1 VTAVE
6 RRAAVR
12 PQIAALRPRRVEL
25 GLIALIAIVVVSAY
39 GLASLGESSSVPA
52 NIGPFLAWMLGLFF
66 FVHLAVRRFAAAAD
80 PVLLPMALLLN
91 GIGYV
96 MIARLGEDVDDGSD
110 LAGLQSVWTAVGIG
124 AFVVTLILVPRIRSL
139 AQYRYLFGAAGLG
152 LLALPLLPIGVQIN
166 GARIWVSIGPVNFQP
181 GEFAKIALALFFASY
196 LVDAGEL
203 IRTRIEL
210 RDLAPIGAAWAASIG
225 VMVFEKDLGSSML
238 VFALFVVVMWVA
250 TERTMFLGL
259 GAAMFL
265 AGGVVAFRVFSH
277 VERRIDGWLD
287 PWADPQDGGFQI
299 IQATYSMAE
308 GGLTGTGLGRGEPD
322 RVPFAETDFIFAA
335 IGEELGLA
343 GTTAIL
349 MAFLVLIGSGLRIA
363 IRATRPFEKLLA
375 VGLTTLLG
383 IQAFIIMGGVVRLI
397 PLTGITLPFVSYGG
411 SALVSN
417 YIVLALLMR
426 LSHEQRTVSGDGA
439 GSLTAGGRR

>member
-1 VTAVE
+1 MTAVQ
-6 RRAAVR
+6 RRPVVR
-12 PQIAALRPRRVEL
+12 PHIAALRPRRVEL

-39 GLASLGESSSVPA
+39 GLASLGESASVPA
-52 NIGPFLAWMLGLFF
+52 DIGPFLAWMLGLFF
-66 FVHLAVRRFAAAAD
+66 FVHLSVRRFAPAAD

-91 GIGYV
+91 GLGYV
-96 MIARLGEDVDDGSD
+96 MIARLGEDVNDGSD

-124 AFVVTLILVPRIRSL
+124 GFVVTLLLVPRIREL
-139 AQYRYLFGAAGLG
+139 AQYRYLLGVAGLA
-152 LLALPLLPIGVQIN
+152 LLALPLLPIGVEIN

-196 LVDAGEL
+196 LVDTGDL

-210 RDLAPIGAAWAASIG
+210 RDLAPIALAWAASIG
-225 VMVFEKDLGSSML
+225 VMVLEKDLGSSLL
-238 VFALFVVVMWVA
+238 VFALFVVLMWVA
-250 TERTMFLGL
+250 TERALFLGL
-259 GAAMFL
+259 GAGLFAV
-265 AGGVVAFRVFSH
+265 GGVIAFRLFAH
-277 VERRIDGWLD
+277 VERRIDSWLD
-287 PWADPQDGGFQI
+287 PWADPQDSGFQI

-322 RVPFAETDFIFAA
+322 RVPFAETDFIFSA

-363 IRATRPFEKLLA
+363 LRATRPFEKLLA

-417 YIVLALLMR
+417 YVVLALLMR
-426 LSHEQRTVSGDGA
+426 LSHEQRSQDPVGP
-439 GSLTAGGRR
+439 TAAKVAR

>member
-1 VTAVE
+1 M
-6 RRAAVR
+6 R

-25 GLIALIAIVVVSAY
+25 GLIALIAVVVVAAY
-39 GLASLGESSSVPA
+39 GLASLGRSASVPG

-80 PVLLPMALLLN
+80 PVILPMALLLN

-96 MIARLGEDVDDGSD
+96 MIARLAGDTDGGGD
-110 LAGLQSVWTAVGIG
+110 LAGLQSVWTAVGIAG
-124 AFVVTLILVPRIRSL
+124 FVLTLMLVPRVRML
-139 AQYRYLFGAAGLG
+139 AQYRYIFGAVGLG
-152 LLALPLLPIGVQIN
+152 LLALPLTPIGVQIN
-166 GARIWVSIGPVNFQP
+166 GARIWVRFGPVNFQP
-181 GEFAKIALALFFASY
+181 GEFAKIALALFFAAY
-196 LVDAGEL
+196 LVDVREL
-203 IRTRIEL
+203 IKNRLEL
-210 RDLAPIGAAWAASIG
+210 RDLAPIGLAWGASLG
-225 VMVFEKDLGSSML
+225 VLVFERDLGSSML
-238 VFALFVVVMWVA
+238 VFALFVVLMWVA
-250 TERTMFLGL
+250 TERAVFLAL
-259 GAAMFL
+259 GAGLFA
-265 AGGVVAFRVFSH
+265 AGGFFALQAFSH
-277 VERRIDGWLD
+277 VERRIDSWLD

-322 RVPFAETDFIFAA
+322 RVPYADTDFIFSA

-349 MAFLVLIGSGLRIA
+349 MAFLILIGSGLRIA
-363 IRATRPFEKLLA
+363 LRATRTYDKLLA
-375 VGLTTLLG
+375 LGLTTLLG
-383 IQAFIIMGGVVRLI
+383 VQAFIIMGGVVRLI

-426 LSHEQRTVSGDGA
+426 LSHEQRTIAAPASGSA
-439 GSLTAGGRR
+439 S

>member
-1 VTAVE
+1 MTAVE
-6 RRAAVR
+6 RRPVVR
-12 PQIAALRPRRVEL
+12 PQIAAIRPRRVEL

-39 GLASLGESSSVPA
+39 GLASLGQSASVPA

-91 GIGYV
+91 GLGYV
-96 MIARLGEDVDDGSD
+96 MIARLGGDVDGGSR
-110 LAGLQSVWTAVGIG
+110 LAALQSVWSAVGIG
-124 AFVVTLILVPRIRSL
+124 GFVATLVLVPRIRAL
-139 AQYRYLFGAAGLG
+139 AQYRYLLG
-152 LLALPLLPIGVQIN
+152 VGGIVLLALPLLPIGVQIN
-166 GARIWVSIGPVNFQP
+166 GARIWVSIGPINFQP

-196 LVDAGEL
+196 LVDAGDL
-203 IRTRIEL
+203 LKNRIEL
-210 RDLAPIGAAWAASIG
+210 RDLAPIGAAWVASVG
-225 VMVFEKDLGSSML
+225 VMVLERDLGSSML
-238 VFALFVVVMWVA
+238 VFALFVVLMWVA
-250 TERTMFLGL
+250 TERTLWLGV
-259 GAAMFL
+259 GAAMFV
-265 AGGVVAFRVFSH
+265 AGGAIAFQFFDH
-277 VERRIDGWLD
+277 VERRIDGWLN
-287 PWADPQDGGFQI
+287 PWADPQDSGFQI

-322 RVPFAETDFIFAA
+322 RVPFVETDFIFAA
-335 IGEELGLA
+335 IGEEMGLA

-349 MAFLVLIGSGLRIA
+349 MAFLIIIGSGLRIA

-383 IQAFIIMGGVVRLI
+383 IQAFIIMGGVVRII

-426 LSHEQRTVSGDGA
+426 LSHEQRTTTSSA
-439 GSLTAGGRR
+439 TR

>member
-1 VTAVE
+1 MTATA
-6 RRAAVR
+6 RRPAVR
-12 PQIAALRPRRVEL
+12 PQIAAVRPRRVEL

-39 GLASLGESSSVPA
+39 GLASLGESASVPA
-52 NIGPFLAWMLGLFF
+52 DIGPFLAWMLGLFF

-96 MIARLGEDVDDGSD
+96 MIARLGEDVGGG
-110 LAGLQSVWTAVGIG
+110 LAGLQSVWTAVGIA
-124 AFVVTLILVPRIRSL
+124 AFVATLILVPRVREL
-139 AQYRYLFGAAGLG
+139 AQYRYLLGVGGLV
-152 LLALPLLPIGVQIN
+152 LLALPLLPIGVEIR

-196 LVDAGEL
+196 LVDAHEL
-203 IRTRIEL
+203 IKNRIEL
-210 RDLAPIGAAWAASIG
+210 RDLAPIGAAWAASVG
-225 VMVFEKDLGSSML
+225 VMVLERDLGSSML
-238 VFALFVVVMWVA
+238 VFALFVVMMWVA
-250 TERTMFLGL
+250 TERTLFVGL
-259 GAAMFL
+259 GVALFAA
-265 AGGVVAFRVFSH
+265 AGVVAFQLFAH
-277 VERRIDGWLD
+277 VERRIDAWLD
-287 PWADPQDGGFQI
+287 PWADPQDTGFQI

-322 RVPFAETDFIFAA
+322 RVPVAESDFIFSA

-349 MAFLVLIGSGLRIA
+349 MAFLIVIGSGLRIA

-383 IQAFIIMGGVVRLI
+383 FQAFIIMGGVVRLV
-397 PLTGITLPFVSYGG
+397 PLTGVTLPFVSYGG

-426 LSHEQRTVSGDGA
+426 LSHEQRVVSPSSSGT
-439 GSLTAGGRR
+439 SR

>member
-1 VTAVE
+1 VTAVQ
-6 RRAAVR
+6 RRPVVR
-12 PQIAALRPRRVEL
+12 PHIAALRPRRVEL

-39 GLASLGESSSVPA
+39 GLASLGESASVPA
-52 NIGPFLAWMLGLFF
+52 DIGPFLAWMLGLFF
-66 FVHLAVRRFAAAAD
+66 FVHLSVRRFAPAAD

-91 GIGYV
+91 GLGYV
-96 MIARLGEDVDDGSD
+96 MIARLGEDVNDGSD

-124 AFVVTLILVPRIRSL
+124 GFVVTLLLVPRIREL
-139 AQYRYLFGAAGLG
+139 AQYRYLLGVAGLA
-152 LLALPLLPIGVQIN
+152 LLALPLLPIGVEIN

-196 LVDAGEL
+196 LVDTGDL

-210 RDLAPIGAAWAASIG
+210 RDLAPIALAWAASIG
-225 VMVFEKDLGSSML
+225 VMVLEKDLGSSLL
-238 VFALFVVVMWVA
+238 VFALFVVLMWVA
-250 TERTMFLGL
+250 TERALFLGL
-259 GAAMFL
+259 GVGLFAV
-265 AGGVVAFRVFSH
+265 GGVIAFRLFAH
-277 VERRIDGWLD
+277 VERRIDSWLD
-287 PWADPQDGGFQI
+287 PWADPQDSGFQI

-322 RVPFAETDFIFAA
+322 RVPFAETDFIFSA

-363 IRATRPFEKLLA
+363 LRATRPFEKLLA

-417 YIVLALLMR
+417 YVVLALLMR
-426 LSHEQRTVSGDGA
+426 LSHEQRSQDPVGP
-439 GSLTAGGRR
+439 TAAKVTR

>member
-1 VTAVE
+1 MTAVE
-6 RRAAVR
+6 RRAVVR
-12 PQIAALRPRRVEL
+12 PQIAAVRPRRVEL
-25 GLIALIAIVVVSAY
+25 GLIALIAVVVVSAY
-39 GLASLGESSSVPA
+39 GLASLGRSASVPA

-91 GIGYV
+91 GLGYV
-96 MIARLGEDVDDGSD
+96 MIARLGGDVDGGSR
-110 LAGLQSVWTAVGIG
+110 LAALQSVWSAVGIG
-124 AFVVTLILVPRIRSL
+124 GFVVTLILVPRIRAL
-139 AQYRYLFGAAGLG
+139 AEYRYLLG
-152 LLALPLLPIGVQIN
+152 VGGVVLLALPLLPIGIELN

-196 LVDAGEL
+196 LVDAGAL
-203 IRTRIEL
+203 IRNRIEL
-210 RDLAPIGAAWAASIG
+210 RDLAPIGVAWVASVG
-225 VMVFEKDLGSSML
+225 VMVLERDLGSSML
-238 VFALFVVVMWVA
+238 VFALFVVLMWVA
-250 TERTMFLGL
+250 TERAMWLGL

-265 AGGVVAFRVFSH
+265 AGGAIALQLFSH
-277 VERRIDGWLD
+277 VERRIDSWLN
-287 PWADPQDGGFQI
+287 PWADPQDSGFQI

-322 RVPFAETDFIFAA
+322 RVPFVETDFIFAA
-335 IGEELGLA
+335 IGEEMGLA

-349 MAFLVLIGSGLRIA
+349 MAFLIVIGSGLRIA
-363 IRATRPFEKLLA
+363 LRATHPFEKLLA

-383 IQAFIIMGGVVRLI
+383 IQAFIIMAGVVRII

-426 LSHEQRTVSGDGA
+426 LSHEQRTVTTTVSA
-439 GSLTAGGRR
+439 K

>member
-1 VTAVE
+1 MTALG
-6 RRAAVR
+6 RRAEIR
-12 PQIAALRPRRVEL
+12 PHIAALRPRRVEL
-25 GLIALIAIVVVSAY
+25 GLIVLIALVVVSAY
-39 GLASLGESSSVPA
+39 GLASLGQSASVPG
-52 NIGPFLAWMLGLFF
+52 NLGPFLAWMLGLFF

-96 MIARLGEDVDDGSD
+96 MIARLSGDVDGGGD

-124 AFVVTLILVPRIRSL
+124 AFVSTLVFVPRVRMF
-139 AQYRYLFGAAGLG
+139 AQYRYLFGLAGLA
-152 LLALPLLPIGVQIN
+152 LLALPLLPVGIELN

-181 GEFAKIALALFFASY
+181 GEFAKIALAIFFASY
-196 LVDAGEL
+196 LVDKGDL
-203 IRTRIEL
+203 MKSRLEL
-210 RDLAPIGAAWAASIG
+210 RDLIPIAGAWAASVG
-225 VMVFEKDLGSSML
+225 VMVFERDLGSSL
-238 VFALFVVVMWVA
+238 LLFAMFVVLMWVA
-250 TERTMFLGL
+250 SDRVLFLGL
-259 GAAMFL
+259 GAVLFA
-265 AGGVVAFRVFSH
+265 AGGFAALQIFSH
-277 VERRIDGWLD
+277 VERRIDGWLN
-287 PWADPQDGGFQI
+287 PWADPLGGGFQV

-335 IGEELGLA
+335 IGEEMGLA

-349 MAFLVLIGSGLRIA
+349 MAFLIVVGSGLRIA
-363 IRATRPFEKLLA
+363 LRATQPFEKLLA

-383 IQAFIIMGGVVRLI
+383 MQAFIIMGGVVRLI

-426 LSHEQRTVSGDGA
+426 MSHQQRLVSLADGA
-439 GSLTAGGRR
+439 DS

>member
-1 VTAVE
+1 MTAVE
-6 RRAAVR
+6 RRPAVR

-39 GLASLGESSSVPA
+39 GLASLGESASVPA
-52 NIGPFLAWMLGLFF
+52 DIGPFLAWMLGLFF
-66 FVHLAVRRFAAAAD
+66 FVHVAVRRFARAAD

-96 MIARLGEDVDDGSD
+96 MIARLSEDVEDGSD
-110 LAGLQSVWTAVGIG
+110 LAGLQSVWTAVGIV
-124 AFVVTLILVPRIRSL
+124 AFVATLVLVPRIRTL
-139 AQYRYLFGAAGLG
+139 AQYRYLLGIGGLV
-152 LLALPLLPIGVQIN
+152 LLALPLLPIGVEIR

-203 IRTRIEL
+203 IKNRIEL
-210 RDLAPIGAAWAASIG
+210 RDLAPIGVAWAASVG
-225 VMVFEKDLGSSML
+225 VMVLERDLGSSML
-238 VFALFVVVMWVA
+238 VFTLFVVMMWVA
-250 TERTMFLGL
+250 TERALFLGL
-259 GAAMFL
+259 GVGLFAA
-265 AGGVVAFRVFSH
+265 AGVVAFQLFAH
-277 VERRIDGWLD
+277 VERRIDAWLD
-287 PWADPQDGGFQI
+287 PWADPQDTGFQI

-322 RVPFAETDFIFAA
+322 RVPVAESDFIFSA

-349 MAFLVLIGSGLRIA
+349 MAFLVVIGSGLRIA
-363 IRATRPFEKLLA
+363 IRATQPFEKLLA

-383 IQAFIIMGGVVRLI
+383 FQAFFIMGGIVRLV
-397 PLTGITLPFVSYGG
+397 PLTGVTLPFVSYGG

-417 YIVLALLMR
+417 YVILALLMR
-426 LSHEQRTVSGDGA
+426 LSHEQRTVAVPSGA
-439 GSLTAGGRR
+439 RS

>member
-1 VTAVE
+1 MIV
-6 RRAAVR
+6 
-12 PQIAALRPRRVEL
+12 
-25 GLIALIAIVVVSAY
+25 LIALVVVSAY
-39 GLASLGESSSVPA
+39 GLASLGQSASVPA

-96 MIARLGEDVDDGSD
+96 MIARLSGDVDGGGD

-124 AFVVTLILVPRIRSL
+124 AFVATLVFVPRARML
-139 AQYRYLFGAAGLG
+139 AQYRYLLGVAGIA
-152 LLALPLLPIGVQIN
+152 LLALPLLPVGIELN

-181 GEFAKIALALFFASY
+181 GEFAKIALAVFFASY
-196 LVDAGEL
+196 LVDKGDL
-203 IRTRIEL
+203 MKNRLEL
-210 RDLAPIGAAWAASIG
+210 RDLVPIAGAWAASVG
-225 VMVFEKDLGSSML
+225 VMVFERDLGSSL
-238 VFALFVVVMWVA
+238 LLFAMFVVLMWVA
-250 TERTMFLGL
+250 SDRVLFLGL
-259 GAAMFL
+259 GAVLFA
-265 AGGVVAFRVFSH
+265 AGSFVALQIFSH
-277 VERRIDGWLD
+277 VERRFDGWLN
-287 PWADPQDGGFQI
+287 PWADPTDGGFQI

-335 IGEELGLA
+335 IGEEMGLA

-349 MAFLVLIGSGLRIA
+349 MAFLILIGSGLRIA
-363 IRATRPFEKLLA
+363 LRATQPFEKLLA

-383 IQAFIIMGGVVRLI
+383 MQAFIIMGGVVRLI

-426 LSHEQRTVSGDGA
+426 MSHEQRLVSPTDRA
-439 GSLTAGGRR
+439 GS

>member
-6 RRAAVR
+6 RRPAAR
-12 PQIAALRPRRVEL
+12 PEIAALRPRRVEL

-39 GLASLGESSSVPA
+39 GLASLGESASVPA
-52 NIGPFLAWMLGLFF
+52 DIGPFLAWMLGLFF

-96 MIARLGEDVDDGSD
+96 MIARLSEDVEDGSD
-110 LAGLQSVWTAVGIG
+110 LAGLQSVWTAVGIV
-124 AFVVTLILVPRIRSL
+124 AFVVTLVFVPRIRML
-139 AQYRYLFGAAGLG
+139 AQYRYLLG
-152 LLALPLLPIGVQIN
+152 VGGIVLLALPLLPIGVEIN
-166 GARIWVSIGPVNFQP
+166 GARIWVSFGPVNFQP

-203 IRTRIEL
+203 IKNRVEL
-210 RDLAPIGAAWAASIG
+210 RDLAPIGAAWAASVG
-225 VMVFEKDLGSSML
+225 VMVLERDLGSSML
-238 VFALFVVVMWVA
+238 VFALFVVLLWVA
-250 TERTMFLGL
+250 TDRTLFLGL
-259 GAAMFL
+259 GAAMFV
-265 AGGVVAFRVFSH
+265 AGGAIAFRLFGH

-287 PWADPQDGGFQI
+287 PWADPQDSGFQI

-343 GTTAIL
+343 GSTAVL

-411 SALVSN
+411 SALLSN

-426 LSHEQRTVSGDGA
+426 LSHEQRSVSVPSA
-439 GSLTAGGRR
+439 ATS

>member
-6 RRAAVR
+6 RRPVVR
-12 PQIAALRPRRVEL
+12 PQIAAIRPRRVEL

-39 GLASLGESSSVPA
+39 GLASLGQSASVPA

-91 GIGYV
+91 GLGYV
-96 MIARLGEDVDDGSD
+96 MIARLGGDVDGGSR
-110 LAGLQSVWTAVGIG
+110 LAALQSVWSAVGIG
-124 AFVVTLILVPRIRSL
+124 GFVATLVLVPRIRAL
-139 AQYRYLFGAAGLG
+139 AQYRYLLG
-152 LLALPLLPIGVQIN
+152 VGGIVLLALPLLPIGVQIN
-166 GARIWVSIGPVNFQP
+166 GARIWVSIGPINFQP

-196 LVDAGEL
+196 LVDAGDL
-203 IRTRIEL
+203 LKNRIEL
-210 RDLAPIGAAWAASIG
+210 RDLAPIGAAWVASVG
-225 VMVFEKDLGSSML
+225 VMVLERDLGSSML
-238 VFALFVVVMWVA
+238 VFALFVVLMWVA
-250 TERTMFLGL
+250 TERTLWLGV
-259 GAAMFL
+259 GAAMFV
-265 AGGVVAFRVFSH
+265 AGGAIAFQFFDH
-277 VERRIDGWLD
+277 VERRIDGWLN
-287 PWADPQDGGFQI
+287 PWADPQDSGFQI

-322 RVPFAETDFIFAA
+322 RVPFVETDFIFAA
-335 IGEELGLA
+335 IGEEMGLA

-349 MAFLVLIGSGLRIA
+349 MAFLIIIGSGLRIA

-383 IQAFIIMGGVVRLI
+383 IQAFIIMGGVVRII

-426 LSHEQRTVSGDGA
+426 LSHEQRTTTSSA
-439 GSLTAGGRR
+439 TR

>member
-6 RRAAVR
+6 RRPSAR
-12 PQIAALRPRRVEL
+12 PRVASLRPRRVEL

-39 GLASLGESSSVPA
+39 GLASLGESASVPA
-52 NIGPFLAWMLGLFF
+52 DIGPFLAWMLGLFF
-66 FVHLAVRRFAAAAD
+66 FVHLAVRRFAANAD

-96 MIARLGEDVDDGSD
+96 MIARLSEDVEDGSD
-110 LAGLQSVWTAVGIG
+110 LAGLQSVWTAVGIV
-124 AFVVTLILVPRIRSL
+124 AFVATLVFVPRIRML
-139 AQYRYLFGAAGLG
+139 AQYRYLLGVAGLG
-152 LLALPLLPIGVQIN
+152 LLALPLLPIGVEIN

-181 GEFAKIALALFFASY
+181 GEFAKIALAIFFASY
-196 LVDAGEL
+196 LVDAREL
-203 IRTRIEL
+203 IKTRIEL
-210 RDLAPIGAAWAASIG
+210 RDLAPIGAAWAASVG
-225 VMVFEKDLGSSML
+225 VMVLERDLGSSML
-238 VFALFVVVMWVA
+238 VFALFVVLMWVA
-250 TERTMFLGL
+250 TERTLFLGL
-259 GAAMFL
+259 GAGLFMV
-265 AGGVVAFRVFSH
+265 GGVVAFRAFSH

-335 IGEELGLA
+335 IGEEMGLA
-343 GTTAIL
+343 GTAAIL
-349 MAFLVLIGSGLRIA
+349 MAFLIVIGSGLRIA

-417 YIVLALLMR
+417 YVVLALLMR
-426 LSHEQRTVSGDGA
+426 LSHEQRTRPNATEAVA
-439 GSLTAGGRR
+439 PR